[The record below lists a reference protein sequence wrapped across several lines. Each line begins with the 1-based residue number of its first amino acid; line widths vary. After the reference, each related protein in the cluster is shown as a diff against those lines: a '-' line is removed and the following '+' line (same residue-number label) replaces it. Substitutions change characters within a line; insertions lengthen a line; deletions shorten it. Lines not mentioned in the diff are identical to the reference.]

1 MSIASALGLNG
12 RTDER
17 QGSRTRVLLPA
28 VLLAGGRPSP
38 IHLLDLSHKGALAH
52 AVEPPRPGEIVW
64 LVCRGSEV
72 LARTAWVRGRRFG
85 LAFDSRLPTA
95 KLKPLLVEGHRA
107 LDAESDKPL
116 LRLTAN

>member
-1 MSIASALGLNG
+1 MSIASALGLHG
-12 RTDER
+12 RPDER
-17 QGSRTRVLLPA
+17 EGSRNRVLLPA
-28 VLLAGGRPSP
+28 VLLAGGRPSR

-52 AVEPPRPGEIVW
+52 AVEPPQPGDIVW

-95 KLKPLLVEGHRA
+95 KLKPLLAEGRRA
-107 LDAESDKPL
+107 LEVDSDKPAL
-116 LRLTAN
+116 LLTTG